1 MCVCIKCI
9 KSAKKHTKKRQVEII
24 DKGNTFGL
32 IEDIYE
38 YVRVKKIGQ

>member
-1 MCVCIKCI
+1 MHKMYKISKE
-9 KSAKKHTKKRQVEII
+9 AYKKRQVEII
-24 DKGNTFGL
+24 DKGNTFGS